1 MRKNSG
7 DEEMIW
13 ELQMIYED
21 VSMDAQ
27 YMDAVKNN
35 DMKIVQRMVDI
46 KSKNSG
52 YDLEAWH
59 GSPEKGFTKFSM
71 DSPSR
76 PNTEGKAFFFAGDE
90 EFASQFS
97 IIPTGEKIQKFVRDD
112 ESGKVLG
119 SYEEDVYKEGEIRR
133 FFLKAKLKNAPEDS
147 LGKREEQ
154 TILDDAK
161 MSGYDGVRFEARV
174 LDFSDSFAVFYPN
187 QIKLADPVTYDDNS
201 EIIPLSKRFNPNT
214 DDIRY

>member
-1 MRKNSG
+1 
-7 DEEMIW
+7 MIW

-21 VSMDAQ
+21 ASMDAQ
-27 YMDAVKNN
+27 YMDALKNN

-59 GSPEKGFTKFSM
+59 GSPEKGFTTFSM

-76 PNTEGKAFFFAGDE
+76 PNTEGKAFFFAGD
-90 EFASQFS
+90 
-97 IIPTGEKIQKFVRDD
+97 
-112 ESGKVLG
+112 
-119 SYEEDVYKEGEIRR
+119 VYKEGEVRR

-154 TILDDAK
+154 TILDNAK
-161 MSGYDGVRFEARV
+161 MGGYDGVRFEARMW
-174 LDFSDSFAVFYPN
+174 DASDSFAVFYPN